1 MAIIKVLG
9 PALLLGILFAGAGFA
24 ILDGIEKSV
33 GKGAS
38 VVILFLGV
46 GGAIIGA
53 IAGAALAIVDALET
67 RHSI

>member
-9 PALLLGILFAGAGFA
+9 PALLLGILFAGAGMA
-24 ILDGIEKSV
+24 ILEAIEKSV

-53 IAGAALAIVDALET
+53 IAGAALAIVDALEAK
-67 RHSI
+67 HSI